1 MSEYRLAEKP
11 ALDVLAALRYQPL
24 APDAALAMRQEEN
37 RVILKPVL
45 IEALRAINGIGSD
58 DAEAIY
64 SDLATLSDNEDWQKK
79 LRGGYSR
86 RLAGENRNR
95 PIALIDFKQPA
106 NNRFHVVR
114 QFRVAAQRPR
124 IADIVL
130 FVNGIPLVVIEAKSP
145 LKTTAKSEEAFEQI
159 KQYERDISRLFA
171 PNAFNIVTDGIVT
184 LYGATGA
191 PSQFYAPWPDAWPHM
206 RADFAD
212 DLAKDVWCLCE
223 PSRLL
228 DLLAHF
234 IVFETDPETGRK
246 TKKICRY
253 QQFRA
258 VNKAVQRVAEG
269 VHRKGL
275 IWHTQGSGKS
285 LTMVFLA
292 LKLKT
297 HLTLDAPTLANP
309 NILVLTDRIDLNTQ
323 ISSTFVACGLPNP
336 KRAGSVADLREAV
349 ARGGNGQIL
358 LSTIFKFAGSRDP
371 IPNSENWIVLVDE
384 CHRTQEKD
392 LGAYLQA
399 TLPDAHFYGFTGTPI
414 KSTDKD
420 TYARFSIEGE
430 GYLDKYGID
439 DAVREGATVPILYE
453 GRKTDWAINEA
464 EIDILFDRWFV
475 DLPDDKREELKRKGL
490 TLATI
495 AKHPERVRLV
505 ALDIWEHFK
514 QVCQPDGFK
523 AQVVVVDREAVIFYR
538 AALASVIA
546 ADLVKSGVEADTAT
560 AQADAMIAC
569 VYSQSQEDNKP
580 SEIAEVAAL
589 RAGLETYYL
598 DTAAEK
604 EAKKR
609 FKAFGVE
616 PSFLIVCD
624 KLLTGFDAPIEAVMY
639 LDKPLRE
646 HGLLQAIARTN
657 RTCSLTRADD
667 VEITKPHGR
676 IVDYIGVT
684 SHLDEALQSYRSED
698 VENAL
703 RDIAILRND
712 LKEAHARYRS
722 QKRAMGLEG
731 MDEKVAAYAVGKF
744 AADDR
749 EDEWFDL
756 QRLARNFIRVYGNL
770 SPDPAILDFTDEV
783 KWASAFLRLA
793 TQVIAKDESL
803 DHRSYTGK
811 IRDMLEEHV
820 HVTGLSTTIRLRNI
834 TDPHFVDD
842 FATEE
847 KTEEELQ
854 EAFVRKSAELRRVT
868 RELVDK
874 NPAQYGRF
882 SERVLEIIRRFEQAQ
897 IAAAEG
903 LRDFEDLTGGINA
916 EQGAHAELGMD
927 ERAFS
932 ILRIME
938 ALASDTVHATL
949 RAAAVAIGA
958 VYAGAQASQ
967 PAFTFMPEYLRS
979 LRQQVRRILSQHDI
993 TETKAIRD
1001 AVEEFAI
1008 HAYAGVIDAVAPH
1021 RPG

>member
-1 MSEYRLAEKP
+1 VSEYRLAEKP
-11 ALDVLAALRYQPL
+11 ALDVLAALGYQPL
-24 APDAALAMRQEEN
+24 APETALAMREEEN
-37 RVILKPVL
+37 RVVLKPVL
-45 IEALRAINGIGSD
+45 IEALHGLNGIGLD

-64 SDLATLSDNEDWQKK
+64 NDLAKLSDNEDWQRK

-86 RLAGENRNR
+86 RLAGKNRDQ
-95 PIALIDFKQPA
+95 PIALIDFKVPA

-130 FVNGIPLVVIEAKSP
+130 FVNGIPLVVVEAKSP
-145 LKTTAKSEEAFEQI
+145 LKATAKAGEAFEQI
-159 KQYERDISRLFA
+159 KQYERDMPRLFA
-171 PNAFNIVTDGIVT
+171 SNAFNIVTDGIVT

-191 PSQFYAPWPDAWPHM
+191 SSSFYAPWPDAWP
-206 RADFAD
+206 RTRTEFAD
-212 DLAKDVWCLCE
+212 DLAKDLWCLCD

-234 IVFETDPETGRK
+234 VVFETDPETGRK
-246 TKKICRY
+246 IKKICRY

-258 VNKAVQRVAEG
+258 VSKAVQRVAEG
-269 VHRKGL
+269 IHRKGL
-275 IWHTQGSGKS
+275 VWHTQGSGKS

-309 NILVLTDRIDLNTQ
+309 NILVLTDRIDLDTQ

-336 KRAGSVADLREAV
+336 KQAGSVTELREAV
-349 ARGGNGQIL
+349 VRGGNGQIL

-399 TLPDAHFYGFTGTPI
+399 TLPDARFFGFTGTPI

-439 DAVREGATVPILYE
+439 DAVRDGATVPILYE

-464 EIDILFDRWFV
+464 EIDILFDRWFL
-475 DLPDDKREELKRKGL
+475 DLPDDKREQLKRKGL

-495 AKHPERVRLV
+495 AKHPERVRLIAV
-505 ALDIWEHFK
+505 DIWEHFK
-514 QVCQPDGFK
+514 QVCAPDGFK
-523 AQVVVVDREAVIFYR
+523 AQIVAVDREAVILYS
-538 AALASVIA
+538 AALATVIA
-546 ADLVKSGVEADTAT
+546 ADLVKAGMAADA
-560 AQADAMIAC
+560 ARAKADAMIAC
-569 VYSQSQEDNKP
+569 VYSKSQEDNKP
-580 SEIAEVAAL
+580 SEDPDVAAL
-589 RAGLETYYL
+589 RKELELQYL
-598 DTAAEK
+598 DDAAEK
-604 EAKKR
+604 EAKKG
-609 FKAFGVE
+609 FKAFGQE

-639 LDKPLRE
+639 LDKPLKE

-657 RTCSLTRADD
+657 RTCSLKRPDGI
-667 VEITKPHGR
+667 EITKPHGR

-684 SHLDEALQSYRSED
+684 GHLDEALQSYRSED
-698 VENAL
+698 VQNAL

-731 MDEKVAAYAVGKF
+731 MDEKAAAYAVGKL
-744 AADDR
+744 AADGR

-756 QRLARNFIRVYGNL
+756 QRLARNLIRVYGDL
-770 SPDPAILDFTDEV
+770 SPNPAILDFTDEV
-783 KWASAFLRLA
+783 KWAAAFLRLA

-803 DHRSYTGK
+803 DHRHYTGK
-811 IRDMLEEHV
+811 IRDMLEAHV
-820 HVTGLSTTIRLRNI
+820 HATGLSTTIRLRSI
-834 TDPHFVDD
+834 TDPNFADD
-842 FATEE
+842 FVTEE
-847 KTEEELQ
+847 KTDAELQ

-882 SERVLEIIRRFEQAQ
+882 SERVLEIIRRFEEGQL
-897 IAAAEG
+897 AAAEG
-903 LRDFEDLTGGINA
+903 LREFQDLASGINA
-916 EQGAHAELGMD
+916 EKGAHAELGMD

-938 ALASDTVHATL
+938 VLAPGTGHAPL
-949 RAAAVAIGA
+949 QEAAIAIGA
-958 VYAGAQASQ
+958 IYADAQASQ

-979 LRQQVRRILSQHDI
+979 LRQQVRRILAGHGIGESK
-993 TETKAIRD
+993 TIRE
-1001 AVEEFAI
+1001 AVEEFAL
-1008 HAYAGVIDAVAPH
+1008 HAYVGGH
-1021 RPG
+1021 

>member
-11 ALDVLAALRYQPL
+11 ALDALAAMGWQALSP
-24 APDAALAMRQEEN
+24 AAALAMRVEEN

-45 IEALRAINGIGSD
+45 IAALRDLNGIGEA

-64 SDLATLSDNEDWQKK
+64 ADLATLSDNEDWQRK

-86 RLAGENRNR
+86 RLTGENRDS
-95 PIALIDFKQPA
+95 PITLIDFKTPA
-106 NNRFHVVR
+106 RNQFHVTR

-124 IADIVL
+124 IPDVVL

-145 LKTTAKSEEAFEQI
+145 LKATARAEEAFEQI
-159 KQYERDISRLFA
+159 KQYERDIPRLFA
-171 PNAFNIVTDGIVT
+171 PNAFNIVTDGMAT
-184 LYGATGA
+184 LYGATGSPA
-191 PSQFYAPWPDAWPHM
+191 QFYAPWPDAWPRS
-206 RADFAD
+206 RADFPD
-212 DLAKDVWCLCE
+212 DLSKDLWCLCE

-228 DLLAHF
+228 DMLAHF
-234 IVFETDPETGRK
+234 IVFEVDPETGRK
-246 TKKICRY
+246 VKKVCRY

-258 VNKAVQRVAEG
+258 VNKAVQRVAAGE
-269 VHRKGL
+269 HRKGL

-309 NILVLTDRIDLNTQ
+309 NILVLTDRIDLDDQ
-323 ISSTFVACGLPNP
+323 ISKTFVACGLPNP
-336 KRAGSVADLREAV
+336 AQCGSVAALRDAV
-349 ARGGNGQIL
+349 NRGGNGQIL
-358 LSTIFKFAGSRDP
+358 LSTIFKFAGSKEA
-371 IPNSENWIVLVDE
+371 IPNSANWIVLVDE

-420 TYARFSIEGE
+420 TYARFSVAGE

-439 DAVREGATVPILYE
+439 DAVRDGATVPILYE
-453 GRKTDWAINEA
+453 GRKADWSINEA

-495 AKHPERVRLV
+495 AKHPERIRLI
-505 ALDIWEHFK
+505 AYDIWEHFK

-523 AQVVVVDREAVIFYR
+523 AQIVVVDREAVILYR
-538 AALASVIA
+538 AALSGVIA
-546 ADLVKSGVEADTAT
+546 ADLARDGVYFEAAQ

-569 VYSQSQEDNKP
+569 VFSKSQEDNKP
-580 SEIAEVAAL
+580 CEIAEVQAL
-589 RAGLETYYL
+589 RDGLEAFYL
-598 DTAAEK
+598 DAEAEK
-604 EAKKR
+604 DAKKR
-609 FKAFGVE
+609 FKIYGQE

-624 KLLTGFDAPIEAVMY
+624 KLLTGFDAPIEHVMY
-639 LDKPLRE
+639 LDKPLKE
-646 HGLLQAIARTN
+646 HNLLQAIARTN
-657 RTCSLTRADD
+657 RTCSIKLPDGG
-667 VEITKPHGR
+667 EIAKPNGR

-684 SHLDEALQSYRSED
+684 NHLDEALKSYRADD

-703 RDIAILRND
+703 RDIAVLRND
-712 LKEAHARYRS
+712 LKEAHARYRA

-731 MDEKVAAYAVGKF
+731 MNEKAAAYAAAKI
-744 AADDR
+744 AADGR

-756 QRLARNFIRVYGNL
+756 QRLTRTFIKVYADL
-770 SPDPAILDFTDEV
+770 SPDPAILDFTAEV
-783 KWASAFLRLA
+783 KWAAAFLRLA
-793 TQVIAKDESL
+793 TQAIAKDESL
-803 DHRSYTGK
+803 DHRSYSGK

-834 TDPHFVDD
+834 TDPNFADD
-842 FATEE
+842 FDTGDKDEA
-847 KTEEELQ
+847 ELQ

-874 NPAQYGRF
+874 NPVQYGRF
-882 SERVLEIIRRFEQAQ
+882 SERVLEIIRRFEAGQ
-897 IAAAEG
+897 IAAADGLVDFEG
-903 LRDFEDLTGGINA
+903 LTGDIQA

-927 ERAFS
+927 VNAFS

-938 ALASDTVHATL
+938 AIAPDTAHDTL
-949 RAAAVAIGA
+949 QAAAIAIGA
-958 VYAGAQASQ
+958 VYADAAATQ
-967 PAFTFMPEYLRS
+967 PAFAHMEAYLRS
-979 LRQQVRRILSQHDI
+979 LRQQVRRILTDHGI
-993 TETKAIRD
+993 GETKTIREK
-1001 AVEEFAI
+1001 VEEFAVN
-1008 HAYAGVIDAVAPH
+1008 AYGGGA
-1021 RPG
+1021 

>member
-11 ALDVLAALRYQPL
+11 ALDALAAQGWQVLSPAQ
-24 APDAALAMRQEEN
+24 ALGMREEEN

-45 IEALRAINGIGSD
+45 IEALRDLNGIGAA

-64 SDLATLSDNEDWQKK
+64 NDLATLSDNEDWQRK

-86 RLAGENRNR
+86 RLTGENRDS
-95 PIALIDFKQPA
+95 PITLIDFKDTSR
-106 NNRFHVVR
+106 NRFHVTN

-124 IADIVL
+124 IPDVVL

-145 LKTTAKSEEAFEQI
+145 LKATARAEEAFEQI
-159 KQYERDISRLFA
+159 KQYERDIPRLFA
-171 PNAFNIVTDGIVT
+171 PNAFTIVTDGMAT
-184 LYGATGA
+184 LYGATGSPA
-191 PSQFYAPWPDAWPHM
+191 QFYAPWPDAWPRT
-206 RADFAD
+206 RADFPD
-212 DLAKDVWCLCE
+212 DLSKDLWCLCE

-234 IVFETDPETGRK
+234 IVFEVDPETG
-246 TKKICRY
+246 KKIKKVCRY

-258 VNKAVQRVAEG
+258 VNKAVQRVAAGE
-269 VHRKGL
+269 HRKGL

-309 NILVLTDRIDLNTQ
+309 NILVLTDRIDLDDQ
-323 ISSTFVACGLPNP
+323 ISKTFVACGLPNP
-336 KRAGSVADLREAV
+336 TQCGSVAALREAV
-349 ARGGNGQIL
+349 NRGGNGQIL
-358 LSTIFKFAGSRDP
+358 LSTIFKFAGSKEP
-371 IPNSENWIVLVDE
+371 IPNSGNWIVLVDE

-392 LGAYLQA
+392 LGAFLQA

-420 TYARFSIEGE
+420 TYARFSIAGE

-439 DAVREGATVPILYE
+439 DAMRDGATVPILYE
-453 GRKTDWAINEA
+453 GRKADWSINEA

-490 TLATI
+490 TLSTI
-495 AKHPERVRLV
+495 AKHPERIRLI
-505 ALDIWEHFK
+505 AYDIWEHFK

-523 AQVVVVDREAVIFYR
+523 AQIVVVDREAIVLYR
-538 AALASVIA
+538 AALSGVIA
-546 ADLVKSGVEADTAT
+546 ADLVKSGMDTEAAQ

-569 VYSQSQEDNKP
+569 VFSKSQEDNKP
-580 SEIAEVAAL
+580 SENAEVQAL
-589 RAGLETYYL
+589 RDGLEAYYL
-598 DTAAEK
+598 DAEGEK
-604 EAKKR
+604 DAKKR
-609 FKAFGVE
+609 FKAYGQE

-624 KLLTGFDAPIEAVMY
+624 KLLTGFDAPIEHVMY
-639 LDKPLRE
+639 LDKPLKE
-646 HGLLQAIARTN
+646 HNLLQAIARTN
-657 RTCSLTRADD
+657 RTCSIKLPGGG
-667 VEITKPHGR
+667 EIAKPNGR

-684 SHLDEALQSYRSED
+684 NHLDEALKSYRADD

-703 RDIAILRND
+703 HDIAVLRND
-712 LKEAHARYRS
+712 LKEAHARYRA

-731 MDEKVAAYAVGKF
+731 MDEKAAAYAAAAI
-744 AADDR
+744 AADGR

-756 QRLARNFIRVYGNL
+756 QRLTRTFIKVYADL
-770 SPDPAILDFTDEV
+770 SPDPAILDFTAEL
-783 KWASAFLRLA
+783 KWAAAFLRLA
-793 TQVIAKDESL
+793 TQAIAKDESL
-803 DHRSYTGK
+803 DHRSYSGK

-834 TDPHFVDD
+834 TDPNFTDD
-842 FATEE
+842 FATDDKSEA
-847 KTEEELQ
+847 ELQ

-882 SERVLEIIRRFEQAQ
+882 SERVLEIIRRFEQGQ
-897 IAAAEG
+897 IAAADGLADFEG
-903 LRDFEDLTGGINA
+903 LTGDIQA

-927 ERAFS
+927 ENAFS

-938 ALASDTVHATL
+938 AIATDTSHETL
-949 RAAAVAIGA
+949 QVAAIAIGA
-958 VYAGAQASQ
+958 VYTEAAATQ
-967 PAFTFMPEYLRS
+967 PAFAHMEAYLRS
-979 LRQQVRRILSQHDI
+979 LRQQVRRILTEHGI
-993 TETKAIRD
+993 GETKTIREK
-1001 AVEEFAI
+1001 VEEFAVS
-1008 HAYAGVIDAVAPH
+1008 AYGGGA
-1021 RPG
+1021 

>member
-11 ALDVLAALRYQPL
+11 ALDALVAMGWQALSP
-24 APDAALAMRQEEN
+24 ADALAMRQEEN

-45 IEALRAINGIGSD
+45 VEALRDLNGIGLN

-64 SDLATLSDNEDWQKK
+64 ADLATRSDNEQWQKD
-79 LRGGYSR
+79 LRGNYSR
-86 RLAGENRNR
+86 RLEGAKQDQA
-95 PIALIDFKQPA
+95 ITLIDFKQPGR
-106 NNRFHVVR
+106 NRYHVVR
-114 QFRVAAQRPR
+114 QFRIAAQRPR

-145 LKTTAKSEEAFEQI
+145 LKTTAKAEEAFEQI
-159 KQYERDISRLFA
+159 KQYERDIPRLFA
-171 PNAFNIVTDGIVT
+171 SNAFNIVTDGIAT

-191 PSQFYAPWPDAWPHM
+191 SSQFYAPWPDAWP
-206 RADFAD
+206 RTPADFPD
-212 DLAKDVWCLCE
+212 DLNKDLWCLCE

-246 TKKICRY
+246 IKKVCRY

-258 VNKAVQRVAEG
+258 VNKATDRVAEG
-269 VHRKGL
+269 EHRKGL

-297 HLTLDAPTLANP
+297 HLTLEAANLANP
-309 NILVLTDRIDLNTQ
+309 NILVLTDRIDLDDQ
-323 ISSTFVACGLPNP
+323 ISKTFVGCGLPNP
-336 KRAGSVADLREAV
+336 TQCGSVTALREAV
-349 ARGGNGQIL
+349 NRGGNGQIL
-358 LSTIFKFAGSRDP
+358 LSTIFKFAGSKEP
-371 IPNSENWIVLVDE
+371 IPNSANWIVLVDE

-420 TYARFSIEGE
+420 TYARFSIAGE

-439 DAVREGATVPILYE
+439 DAVRDGATVPILYE
-453 GRKTDWAINEA
+453 GRKADWAINEA

-475 DLPDDKREELKRKGL
+475 DLPNDKRDELKRKGL

-495 AKHPERVRLV
+495 AKHPERIRLI

-514 QVCQPDGFK
+514 AVCQPDGFK
-523 AQVVVVDREAVIFYR
+523 AQIVAVDREAVVMYR
-538 AALASVIA
+538 AALSAAIA
-546 ADLVKSGVEADTAT
+546 ADLARGGMDDEAAR
-560 AQADAMIAC
+560 AHANSMIAC

-580 SEIAEVAAL
+580 SENVEIAAL
-589 RAGLETYYL
+589 RAELEGYYL
-598 DTAAEK
+598 DAAAEK
-604 EAKKR
+604 DAKKR
-609 FKAFGVE
+609 FKAFGQE

-624 KLLTGFDAPIEAVMY
+624 KLLTGFDAPIEHVMY
-639 LDKPLRE
+639 LDKPLKE
-646 HGLLQAIARTN
+646 HNLLQAIARTN
-657 RTCSLTRADD
+657 RTCSIKLPDGG
-667 VEITKPHGR
+667 EIEKPNGR

-684 SHLDEALQSYRSED
+684 NNLDEALASYRAED
-698 VENAL
+698 VEHAM

-731 MDEKVAAYAVGKF
+731 LDEKAAAYAVGKL
-744 AADDR
+744 AADGR
-749 EDEWFDL
+749 EDDWFDL
-756 QRLARNFIRVYGNL
+756 QRLARIFVKVYSDL
-770 SPDPAILDFTDEV
+770 SPDPAILDFTAEV
-783 KWASAFLRLA
+783 KWAAAFLRLA

-803 DHRSYTGK
+803 DHRSYTAK
-811 IRDMLEEHV
+811 IREMLEEHV
-820 HVTGLSTTIRLRNI
+820 HVTGLSTTIRLRSI
-834 TDPHFVDD
+834 TDPNFADD
-842 FATEE
+842 FDIEE
-847 KTEEELQ
+847 KSEGELQ

-882 SERVLEIIRRFEQAQ
+882 SERVLEIIRRFETGQ
-897 IAAAEG
+897 IAAADG
-903 LRDFEDLTGGINA
+903 LREFDGLTGDIRG

-932 ILRIME
+932 ILRIIE
-938 ALASDTVHATL
+938 AIVPDTDHAIL
-949 RAAAVAIGA
+949 RDAAIAICA
-958 VYAGAQASQ
+958 VYASAQASQ
-967 PAFTFMPEYLRS
+967 PAFTHMEEYLRS
-979 LRQQVRRILSQHDI
+979 LRQQVRRILSEHG
-993 TETKAIRD
+993 TGETKAIRD

-1008 HAYAGVIDAVAPH
+1008 HAYSDGH
-1021 RPG
+1021 